1 MNKNQIKFKELGATG
16 LRRSG
21 GFVLEEFLPQLQGTL
36 ARQAYREM
44 SDNDPIVGG
53 ILLAFR
59 EVMGRLDWHIE
70 KPEDATPEEMIAYD
84 FIAGAFEDTEDTWD
98 VTLSEILS
106 MLTYGWSWM
115 EVVYKIRGGED
126 NPNKKYRSKFSDG
139 RIGWRKFAIRSQ
151 DSYLRW
157 DFSENGHVRGLVQ
170 QDITTGMHYIPMEK
184 SLLFRTNEFKDNPEG
199 ISLLRG
205 AYTSWYYKKRIQ
217 EIEAIGIERDLAGY
231 PVIYAPQEWFSP
243 EADNGTVQSLQAIQ
257 SLVTNIKRNQSEGA
271 VLPHITDE
279 NGNKILTLELLSS
292 GGSRNFDTG
301 AIIDRYNKMIAT
313 SMLADFVLLGQG
325 NVGSFALGSQKLE
338 SWQMIVES
346 IARSI
351 SEVFNKHAIEKLL
364 RLNGIKCE
372 NPPQLVFGSVARA
385 DLSTLAP
392 YLSALAD
399 SGILTMSDPDLE
411 TWAREQADIPPL
423 AEV

>member
-1 MNKNQIKFKELGATG
+1 MNNREIKFRELGATG
-16 LRRSG
+16 LRFSG

-44 SDNDPIVGG
+44 SDNDPVIGG
-53 ILLAFR
+53 ILLAFN

-70 KPEDATPEEMIAYD
+70 KPEEATPEELLAYD
-84 FIAGAFEDTEDTWD
+84 FIAECFEDTESTWD
-98 VTLSEILS
+98 VTLSQIMS
-106 MLTYGWSWM
+106 MLIYGWSWM
-115 EVVYKIRGGED
+115 EIVYKIRGGED
-126 NPNKKYRSKFSDG
+126 NPSSKYRSKFADG
-139 RIGWRKFAIRSQ
+139 RIGWKKFAIRSQ

-157 DFSENGHVRGLVQ
+157 DFDAKGEVLGLVQ
-170 QDITTGMHYIPMEK
+170 QDISTGMHYIPAAK

-199 ISLLRG
+199 VSLLRK

-243 EADNGTVQSLQAIQ
+243 DADAGTIQSLQAVQ
-257 SLVTNIKRNQSEGA
+257 SLVTNIKRNQSEGV
-271 VLPHITDE
+271 VLPHLTDE
-279 NGNKILTLELLSS
+279 SGTKVLTLELLSS

-338 SWQMIVES
+338 SWQMIIES
-346 IARSI
+346 LARSI
-351 SEVFNKHAIEKLL
+351 AEVFNKHAIEKLL
-364 RLNGIKCE
+364 RINGIKCK
-372 NPPQLVFGSVARA
+372 NPPKLVFGSVARA

-399 SGILTMSDPDLE
+399 SGILTMDDPDLE
-411 TWAREQADIPPL
+411 AWARQQADIPPL
-423 AEV
+423 SEV